1 MYTPNSPIGAGDR
14 APDFSLPDCHGAP
27 INLYTKIRGGTPLL
41 VFYPDVGSFS
51 AEAADIGRAM
61 DRVAPGEMDL
71 FVIIRAAA
79 ESLPEPSSEA
89 MFVVADEAGHT
100 TNAYGFVTDSGP
112 LALRFD
118 PNLRLTA
125 LRAAGAEA
133 VEHYVERHLAQSV
146 APARKVSSV
155 APTLIVPHVLSPD
168 FCQELI
174 DLHHSGG
181 NHESTV
187 TYNKDGQDVREV
199 DPDQKSRFDHIVS
212 DKGMNRRLTEAFG
225 RRLNFE
231 IEKAFQFRVAA
242 RDGFVVT
249 RYDAEANG
257 HFSLHRDN
265 VSPTTAHFR
274 FAVTLNLNFGDY
286 EGGWLRFPEYGPD
299 LYAPETGGAIVF
311 SCSNLHEATP
321 VTAGTRYA
329 LLTFLFG
336 ATEAQQLKHSS
347 SQTSGSQTAGL
358 QSAR

>member
-1 MYTPNSPIGAGDR
+1 MYTPDSPIGAGDR
-14 APDFSLPDCHGAP
+14 APDFSLPDRTGAS

-41 VFYPDVGSFS
+41 VFYPDAASFS
-51 AEAADIGRAM
+51 DEAAELRRALEP
-61 DRVAPGEMDL
+61 VSPGEVDI
-71 FVIIRAAA
+71 FAIVRAPAD
-79 ESLPEPSSEA
+79 SLPDIPGGE
-89 MFVVADEAGHT
+89 MLVVADPAGQT
-100 TNAYGFVTDSGP
+100 AKAYGFAADAGP

-133 VEHYVERHLAQSV
+133 VSHYVERHLAQAATADPGRLVSAL
-146 APARKVSSV
+146 APV
-155 APTLIVPHVLSPD
+155 LIVPHVLGPD
-168 FCQELI
+168 LCQELI

-181 NHESTV
+181 NQASTI
-187 TYNKDGQDVREV
+187 TYNKDGGDVREV
-199 DPDQKSRFDHIVS
+199 HAEQKSRFDHVIT
-212 DKGMNRRLTEAFG
+212 DKDMSRRLTETFG

-242 RDGFVVT
+242 HDGFIIT
-249 RYDAEANG
+249 RYDADTNG

-274 FAVTLNLNFGDY
+274 FAVTVNLNFGEF
-286 EGGWLRFPEYGPD
+286 EGGRLRFPEYGPD

-321 VTAGTRYA
+321 VTSGSRYA

-336 ATEAQQLKHSS
+336 AGEAQQLKR
-347 SQTSGSQTAGL
+347 
-358 QSAR
+358 ARS

>member
-1 MYTPNSPIGAGDR
+1 MYTPDSPIGAGDR
-14 APDFSLPDCHGAP
+14 APDFSLPDRTGAP
-27 INLYTKIRGGTPLL
+27 INLYTMIRGGTPLL
-41 VFYPDVGSFS
+41 LFYPDIASF
-51 AEAADIGRAM
+51 ADEAAQLRSALERAPAGAF
-61 DRVAPGEMDL
+61 DVFA
-71 FVIIRAAA
+71 IIRAPAD
-79 ESLPEPSSEA
+79 SLPDCLGATMS
-89 MFVVADEAGHT
+89 VVADPDGQTAK
-100 TNAYGFVTDSGP
+100 AYGLAASAGAI
-112 LALRFD
+112 ALRFD

-133 VEHYVERHLAQSV
+133 VAHYVERHLDQAQTVTPARHMSTL
-146 APARKVSSV
+146 APA
-155 APTLIVPHVLSPD
+155 LIVPHVLSAD

-181 NHESTV
+181 NYESTV

-199 DPDQKSRFDHIVS
+199 HADQKSRFDHVVK
-212 DKGMNRRLTEAFG
+212 DTNMNRRLTEAFG

-231 IEKAFQFRVAA
+231 LEKAFHYRVAA
-242 RDGFVVT
+242 HDGFVIT
-249 RYDAEANG
+249 RYDAATNG

-286 EGGWLRFPEYGPD
+286 EGGWLRFPEYGSD

-321 VTAGTRYA
+321 VTSGTRYA

-336 ATEAQQLKHSS
+336 ATEAQQLNRSRS
-347 SQTSGSQTAGL
+347 
-358 QSAR
+358 

>member
-1 MYTPNSPIGAGDR
+1 MYTPDSPIGAGDR
-14 APDFSLPDCHGAP
+14 APDFTLPDRDGAS
-27 INLYTKIRGGTPLL
+27 INLYTRIGGGIPLL
-41 VFYPDVGSFS
+41 VFYPDVARFS
-51 AEAADIGRAM
+51 SEVAQLQRVMERA
-61 DRVAPGEMDL
+61 APGDMDL
-71 FVIIRAAA
+71 FAIVCAPP
-79 ESLPEPSSEA
+79 ELLPEAAPDTTGGA
-89 MFVVADEAGHT
+89 MFVVADPAGHT
-100 TNAYGFVTDSGP
+100 AKAYGFATDSGP

-125 LRAAGAEA
+125 LRATGAEA
-133 VEHYVERHLAQSV
+133 VTHYVERYLAPSAALAPARLVSTV
-146 APARKVSSV
+146 APA
-155 APTLIVPHVLSPD
+155 LIVPHVLSPA

-187 TYNKDGQDVREV
+187 TYNKEGQDVREV
-199 DPDQKSRFDHIVS
+199 HADQKSRFDHVVNETDMS
-212 DKGMNRRLTEAFG
+212 RRLTGALG

-231 IEKAFQFRVAA
+231 IEKAFQYRVAA
-242 RDGFVVT
+242 HDGFVIT
-249 RYDAEANG
+249 RYDAATNG

-336 ATEAQQLKHSS
+336 AGEAQQPKRASP
-347 SQTSGSQTAGL
+347 SQAGG
-358 QSAR
+358 